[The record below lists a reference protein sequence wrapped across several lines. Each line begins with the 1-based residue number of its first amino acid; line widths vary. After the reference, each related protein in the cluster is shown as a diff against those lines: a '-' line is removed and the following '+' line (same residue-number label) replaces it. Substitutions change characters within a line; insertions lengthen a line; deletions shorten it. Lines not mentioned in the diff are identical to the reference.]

1 MGQQSL
7 AGSHP
12 ISLNG
17 RALWKEKGEARLS
30 WAHSPTPPNQ
40 AEKYLDRK
48 SSELLGMQEE
58 LPTQFGSVPSPF
70 QDCGYLKPARL
81 IGTLDVP
88 WWFDYSP

>member
-1 MGQQSL
+1 
-7 AGSHP
+7 
-12 ISLNG
+12 
-17 RALWKEKGEARLS
+17 
-30 WAHSPTPPNQ
+30 
-40 AEKYLDRK
+40 
-48 SSELLGMQEE
+48 MQEE